1 MKKILKFILSLIF
14 FVFMVRIRAYEIY
27 YSEWSSEYPKGV
39 GNKIIQSEDRYLCY
53 REVITDEKYLVKEE
67 IGDRQVDYNDYIFS
81 ERIDNGF
88 EQPKK
93 LKDRLIEVEPK
104 NKYYNVDE
112 LYGIMIE
119 NLSNDSYVS
128 EIVIIDK
135 ETGNKIELKDNNEE
149 RLFDSDLNNYI
160 NLKNKTYINFKEY
173 KKLDNLSIKIYC
185 KSNTNSF
192 IEFSLVSSDGFQIY
206 SGRYRFYNDTIEIKK
221 EDLIESEFKTAEN
234 FFYTDKLYK
243 TYLIEREETDEY
255 LKECPGYIRID
266 ESKKTF
272 YRYIKN
278 DYVIV
283 STSGSVVEDESYCIK
298 NFCMIEYLEYKEEKE
313 DKPKVVK
320 LTNPKTYDGVEK
332 YYILSIVS
340 VILIILLLFH
350 KKIFLVLSNRFKYN
364 KKSISI

>member
-135 ETGNKIELKDNNEE
+135 ETG
-149 RLFDSDLNNYI
+149 
-160 NLKNKTYINFKEY
+160 
-173 KKLDNLSIKIYC
+173 IK
-185 KSNTNSF
+185 
-192 IEFSLVSSDGFQIY
+192 
-206 SGRYRFYNDTIEIKK
+206 
-221 EDLIESEFKTAEN
+221 
-234 FFYTDKLYK
+234 
-243 TYLIEREETDEY
+243 
-255 LKECPGYIRID
+255 
-266 ESKKTF
+266 
-272 YRYIKN
+272 
-278 DYVIV
+278 
-283 STSGSVVEDESYCIK
+283 
-298 NFCMIEYLEYKEEKE
+298 
-313 DKPKVVK
+313 
-320 LTNPKTYDGVEK
+320 
-332 YYILSIVS
+332 
-340 VILIILLLFH
+340 
-350 KKIFLVLSNRFKYN
+350 
-364 KKSISI
+364 